1 MKKWVRKNYTIES
14 TFLLCKIDYYIYP
27 ISYHGKMY
35 TVRLERLIDALY
47 GSIYSYK
54 EDAKHH
60 CGKKLYFTDIPCI
73 IRDNSIFIDKN
84 IDTPT
89 CLYDEDI
96 FMYLPQ
102 LINALFEFYKE
113 KLKEEEIKKK
123 KIEINEDWD
132 GTLDREIYCNQLD
145 VQIKE
150 LTTYNGLSKTELL
163 LAAKNILQ
171 SMEEH
176 TCSENQAVVA
186 TSDFLLFLDAVNGL
200 ARTGKHPSKEFQ
212 KKYIG
217 ILQEMLGDI
226 VKEVK

>member
-14 TFLLCKIDYYIYP
+14 TFLLCKIDYYVYP

-60 CGKKLYFTDIPCI
+60 RGKKLYFTAIPCI
-73 IRDNSIFIDKN
+73 IKDDDIFIN
-84 IDTPT
+84 EMIEVPSS
-89 CLYDEDI
+89 LDEDDI
-96 FMYLPQ
+96 LIYLPQ
-102 LINALFEFYKE
+102 LIKALFEFYGE
-113 KLKEEEIKKK
+113 QLKKEEIKKK

-132 GTLDREIYCNQLD
+132 GTLDRETYCDQLD

-150 LTTYNGLSKTELL
+150 LTTYNGLSKKELL
-163 LAAKNILQ
+163 LAAKNIMQ
-171 SMEEH
+171 FMEEH

-186 TSDFLLFLDAVNGL
+186 TSDFLLLLDAVNGL

-217 ILQEMLGDI
+217 ILQGMLGDM